1 MFITKGYRMTAF
13 KNNDYSI
20 TMVHAMNIL
29 RAPLRLSGYQM
40 ALCISGS
47 VEMTVSG
54 ERVRYKTGNFATF
67 SPFNTLEVLEVS
79 PDYRCILLMF
89 QKNFLTETLN
99 NIYFLERFQLLRNT
113 GIILMELSEAEL
125 LLFTARLHRLEGA
138 MRDTTHLFARDIVRS
153 KIIVLLYRLEE
164 LLLHRVN
171 EVNNDLNPVGKEKK
185 LADFQDLL
193 TRYYYSERKVSF
205 YAGLLNTTSAQLSK
219 MLYEATG
226 RKAKEHIDDIRLLEA
241 MHLLKAGRYNVS
253 EVSSLLYYKNVEEFS
268 RFFKKKTGISPL
280 RYARDQL

>member
-1 MFITKGYRMTAF
+1 
-13 KNNDYSI
+13 
-20 TMVHAMNIL
+20 
-29 RAPLRLSGYQM
+29 
-40 ALCISGS
+40 
-47 VEMTVSG
+47 
-54 ERVRYKTGNFATF
+54 
-67 SPFNTLEVLEVS
+67 
-79 PDYRCILLMF
+79 
-89 QKNFLTETLN
+89 
-99 NIYFLERFQLLRNT
+99 
-113 GIILMELSEAEL
+113 MELSEAEL

>member
-1 MFITKGYRMTAF
+1 MTAF

-20 TMVHAMNIL
+20 TAVHAMNVL
-29 RAPLRLSGYQM
+29 RAPLRLTGYQM
-40 ALCISGS
+40 ALCVSGS
-47 VEMTVSG
+47 IEMIVSG
-54 ERVRYKTGNFATF
+54 EKVRYMAGSFAAF
-67 SPFNTLEVLEVS
+67 SPFNTLEVLSVS
-79 PDYRCILLMF
+79 PDYQCILLMF

-113 GIILMELSEAEL
+113 GVTLMELSEAEVI
-125 LLFTARLHRLEGA
+125 LFSARLRRLEAA
-138 MRDTTHLFARDIVRS
+138 MMDMEHLFRRDIVRS

-164 LLLHRVN
+164 LLLRRVD
-171 EVNNDLNPVGKEKK
+171 EVNSDVQPVGKEKK
-185 LADFQDLL
+185 LSDFQRLL
-193 TRYYYSERKVSF
+193 MRHFYSERKVSF

-268 RFFKKKTGISPL
+268 RFFKRKTGISPL